1 VRASGRVGERAGGR
15 ALCAALAWLAMPRR
29 AQARGASTEGTNGRA
44 GERAARRA
52 SLLPALAWLALAQAA
67 FAHDVISTKLL
78 WTQEISR
85 IMYQRCASCHRE
97 GGSAMSLMTYEEA
110 RPWAKAIRDEVISR
124 RMPPW
129 GAVKG
134 VGEFR
139 GDPSLSQIE
148 IDMIVNWVEGGAP
161 KGDEAY
167 LPPAPHFAPSA
178 KLAPALPEIA
188 IASDAPRTMDEDVIA
203 AGIRPRRIAPGA
215 SLDIAAYKPGGGVEH
230 LIWIRHWRPEWER
243 TYYFL
248 HPVRLPKGTRI
259 AAYSGKPAEAAI
271 VIAK

>member
-1 VRASGRVGERAGGR
+1 MNWRAGFSRRR
-15 ALCAALAWLAMPRR
+15 ALALLFLCP
-29 AQARGASTEGTNGRA
+29 
-44 GERAARRA
+44 AAR
-52 SLLPALAWLALAQAA
+52 
-67 FAHDVISTKLL
+67 AHDVITTKLT

-85 IMYQRCASCHRE
+85 IVNKHCLNCHR
-97 GGSAMSLMTYEEA
+97 GGSAMSLATYEDA
-110 RPWAKAIRDEVISR
+110 RPWAKAIRDEVSAR

-161 KGDEAY
+161 KGDEIY
-167 LPPAPHFAPSA
+167 LPPPPHFSAESGAQRGGRELNVMTGADLTLSAPTELSG
-178 KLAPALPEIA
+178 LRPVRL
-188 IASDAPRTMDEDVIA
+188 A
-203 AGIRPRRIAPGA
+203 AGESLEVTAYEPDGA
-215 SLDIAAYKPGGGVEH
+215 VER
-230 LIWIRHWRPEWER
+230 LIWIRDWRPEWER

-259 AAYSGKPAEAAI
+259 AAYSGKAAEAAM
-271 VIAK
+271 VYSGP

>member
-1 VRASGRVGERAGGR
+1 MNWRAGFSRSR
-15 ALCAALAWLAMPRR
+15 ALTLLLLPSAALA
-29 AQARGASTEGTNGRA
+29 
-44 GERAARRA
+44 
-52 SLLPALAWLALAQAA
+52 
-67 FAHDVISTKLL
+67 HDTITTKLL

-85 IMYQRCASCHRE
+85 LMNKHCVSCHRA
-97 GGSAMSLMTYEEA
+97 GGVAMSLATYDEA
-110 RPWAKAIRDEVISR
+110 RPWAKAIRDEVLAR

-134 VGEFR
+134 VNEFR

-161 KGDEAY
+161 EGDEIY
-167 LPPAPHFAPSA
+167 LPPAPHFSTALSPPPPAKRELTVTTTVPITLTAPTE
-178 KLAPALPEIA
+178 LAGLRPL
-188 IASDAPRTMDEDVIA
+188 RLA
-203 AGIRPRRIAPGA
+203 AGESLEVTACQPDGA
-215 SLDIAAYKPGGGVEH
+215 VVR
-230 LIWIRHWRPEWER
+230 LIWIREWRPQWKR

-271 VIAK
+271 VME

>member
-1 VRASGRVGERAGGR
+1 MTRGCPTSG
-15 ALCAALAWLAMPRR
+15 
-29 AQARGASTEGTNGRA
+29 
-44 GERAARRA
+44 
-52 SLLPALAWLALAQAA
+52 LALALVLAPAA
-67 FAHDVISTKLL
+67 FAHDTITTKLL

-85 IMYQRCASCHRE
+85 LINKHCAVCHRE
-97 GGSAMSLMTYEEA
+97 GGRAMSLTTYDDA
-110 RPWAKAIRDEVISR
+110 RPWAKAIRDEVIAR

-139 GDPSLSQIE
+139 DDPSLSQIE

-161 KGDEAY
+161 KGDEIY
-167 LPPAPHFAPSA
+167 LPPAPHFDAESKAGPAGHELNVATGAVLTLSRPA
-178 KLAPALPEIA
+178 ELAGLRPL
-188 IASDAPRTMDEDVIA
+188 RLA
-203 AGIRPRRIAPGA
+203 AGESLEVTALRPDGA
-215 SLDIAAYKPGGGVEH
+215 VEH
-230 LIWIRHWRPEWER
+230 LVWIREWRPEWER

-271 VIAK
+271 VLSK